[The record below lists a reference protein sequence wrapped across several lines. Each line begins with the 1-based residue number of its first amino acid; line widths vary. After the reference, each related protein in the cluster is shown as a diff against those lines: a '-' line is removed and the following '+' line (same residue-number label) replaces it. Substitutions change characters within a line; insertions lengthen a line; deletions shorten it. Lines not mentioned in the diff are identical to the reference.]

1 MNKPNLS
8 KVVNNVKV
16 TAKHYTPQILTGI
29 GIGGM
34 LTTVVLAV
42 KATPKAL
49 QLIEEE
55 KYEQN
60 KDKLTAV
67 ETVKTAWRPYI
78 PAAITGAMSTVCL
91 IGSTRV
97 STGRTAALATA
108 YEISK
113 TALSEYKEKVVET
126 IGEKKEQKIRDE
138 IAKDHVEKN
147 PVTKSDVI
155 VTKNG
160 KTLCLD
166 EFSGRYFESDMNQIK
181 KAENHINYRLR
192 VNDYISLNELYDEL
206 GIGST
211 SLGDKLGWNIEDGE
225 FEINVSAQISEND
238 EPCLVLYFD
247 PAPRYEYY
255 KMT

>member
-1 MNKPNLS
+1 MNKPKIS
-8 KVVNNVKV
+8 KIVNNVKA
-16 TAKHYTPQILTGI
+16 TARHYTPQILTGI

-34 LTTVVLAV
+34 ATTVVLAV

-55 KYEQN
+55 KYTQN
-60 KDKLTAV
+60 KENLTAV
-67 ETVKTAWRPYI
+67 ETVKVAWKPYI
-78 PAAITGAMSTVCL
+78 PAAVTGVMSTACL
-91 IGSTRV
+91 IGSTKI

-113 TALSEYKEKVVET
+113 TALSEYKEKVVEV

-138 IAKDHVEKN
+138 IAKDHIEKN
-147 PVTKSDVI
+147 PVTKTEVI
-155 VTKNG
+155 MTKNG
-160 KTLCLD
+160 DVLCLD
-166 EFSGRYFESDMNQIK
+166 DLSGRYFKSSMNQIN
-181 KAENHINYRLR
+181 KAENHMNYRMR

-206 GIGST
+206 DISPT
-211 SLGDKLGWNIEDGE
+211 TLGDKLGWNIEDGE
-225 FEINVSAQISEND
+225 LEINVSAQVSDND

-247 PAPRYEYY
+247 PAPRYEYS